1 MEVHH
6 SVLQMKSKHHSLVS
20 EIFSQINKNSPVS
33 KSQDSSKFGSV
44 HEECKID
51 SADFDQLC
59 FFRVPTLIKQRRPED
74 SNKDYTKCE
83 NNIS

>member
-59 FFRVPTLIKQRRPED
+59 FFPGSNTAQTEEARRFKQRL
-74 SNKDYTKCE
+74 Y
-83 NNIS
+83 